1 VSLTNKEECALRAE
15 KRREKSQ
22 QYQLDLIKTGEV
34 QNYNVKDGHLS
45 PELVTVGSIYKDEN
59 VLLEDDN
66 SNEIETTNDRPVFS
80 Y

>member
-1 VSLTNKEECALRAE
+1 
-15 KRREKSQ
+15 
-22 QYQLDLIKTGEV
+22 
-34 QNYNVKDGHLS
+34 VKDGHLS
-45 PELVTVGSIYKDEN
+45 PELITVGSIYKDEN